1 MKKSRAGDAVN
12 AYKNLIHA
20 VQALFKI
27 STNSKVVNP
36 MKLSKPQTDIIFV
49 ASLTLLFG
57 MAASRWELSEHI
69 TEYSYVYEHIQLDE
83 WPFSFLVLSMGLAW
97 YSW

>member
-1 MKKSRAGDAVN
+1 
-12 AYKNLIHA
+12 
-20 VQALFKI
+20 
-27 STNSKVVNP
+27 

-97 YSW
+97 YSWRRSNEANLE